1 MRTLEYFWLKR
12 INLLLGFM
20 LLIPLPTMTFVWLNG
35 GLAMQTESQLI
46 NKWSN
51 PGFLSA
57 PIAMSIIGF
66 IVGVIVLAFVLIKAD
81 IDKVLQFNDVY

>member
-1 MRTLEYFWLKR
+1 MRTLKYFWLKR
-12 INLLLGFM
+12 VNLLIGFM
-20 LLIPLPTMTFVWLNG
+20 LLIPLPIMTFVWLDG
-35 GLAMQTESQLI
+35 GLSMHTESQLI

-66 IVGVIVLAFVLIKAD
+66 IVGLIVLAYVLTRAD
-81 IDKVLQFNDVY
+81 IDEVLPINEAD